1 MFFWKNSE
9 LDIKKM
15 MISEYATGIGSMLN
29 IDGGLLIRNATFH
42 MKIKMDAKIIFHP
55 FPIPEQTMQQNNT
68 FREFHL
74 SYIEKEGVLF
84 ARNKFGAKTRNRS
97 SSWYV
102 PFTEQPRP
110 GCPRSPSR
118 R

>member
-1 MFFWKNSE
+1 MKDMECFFEKILNWILRNDDSW
-9 LDIKKM
+9 
-15 MISEYATGIGSMLN
+15 YATCIGSMLN

-84 ARNKFGAKTRNRS
+84 ARSKFGAKTRNRS
-97 SSWYV
+97 SS
-102 PFTEQPRP
+102 
-110 GCPRSPSR
+110 
-118 R
+118 

>member
-1 MFFWKNSE
+1 MLLRIANPQCNISHENKNGR
-9 LDIKKM
+9 KN
-15 MISEYATGIGSMLN
+15 Y
-29 IDGGLLIRNATFH
+29 
-42 MKIKMDAKIIFHP
+42 FHP

-97 SSWYV
+97 SS
-102 PFTEQPRP
+102 
-110 GCPRSPSR
+110 
-118 R
+118 

>member
-1 MFFWKNSE
+1 
-9 LDIKKM
+9 
-15 MISEYATGIGSMLN
+15 
-29 IDGGLLIRNATFH
+29 

-55 FPIPEQTMQQNNT
+55 FPIPEQPMQQNNT

-97 SSWYV
+97 SS
-102 PFTEQPRP
+102 
-110 GCPRSPSR
+110 
-118 R
+118 